1 VHPGGAAAAPPEYRN
16 LTIISDRVPFRQG
29 VALQPQS
36 LQAGLEAIPPQLAV
50 LDLSPLK
57 RGPVA
62 VVGVGASLYA
72 AMAGA
77 AQMRSQGLR
86 AFALPATDLYDPA
99 VDAAD
104 AYIAL
109 SASGRSV
116 EPARAME
123 LRPDAVTFGI
133 ARVAA
138 SPLAAVVRHMIATA
152 SAAESSPNT
161 TSFAGSLLA
170 LGLIADRAG
179 GRPSGAAWDRLPDAA
194 AAVLEMCRPA
204 VVRAAALLA
213 ERVTLDCVGVGVAR
227 GVAGY
232 ASLLF
237 REAVRVA
244 AQPWD
249 TLNFLHGPMEP
260 NDRTSGVLLLGSG
273 REVTLAAD
281 LAGFGIAAVLV
292 TDRAD
297 VVETGN
303 LALIRLPPLPPGLA
317 GGILQAL
324 PVQLLVAEL
333 MEAAGL
339 PECVFRYRQSGTKL
353 PESAAR

>member
-1 VHPGGAAAAPPEYRN
+1 MG
-16 LTIISDRVPFRQG
+16 DRVPFRQG
-29 VALQPQS
+29 VALQPQC
-36 LQAGLEAIPPQLAV
+36 LQAGVKAIPPQLAV

-62 VVGVGASLYA
+62 VVGIGASLYA

-123 LRPDAVTFGI
+123 LRPDAVTYGI
-133 ARVAA
+133 ARGAA
-138 SPLAAVVRHMIATA
+138 SPLATVVRHMIATA

-161 TSFAGSLLA
+161 TSFSGSLLA

-179 GRPSGAAWDRLPDAA
+179 ARPSGAIWDHLPDAA
-194 AAVLEMCRPA
+194 AAVLETCRPA
-204 VVRAAALLA
+204 VARAAALFA
-213 ERVTLDCVGVGVAR
+213 GRATLDCVGVGVAR

-232 ASLLF
+232 ASLLL
-237 REAVRVA
+237 REAVRAA

-260 NDRTSGVLLLGSG
+260 NDRTSGVLLFGSE

-281 LAGFGIAAVLV
+281 LAGFGISAVLV

-297 VVETGN
+297 VVETSN
-303 LALIRLPPLPPGLA
+303 LAVIRLP
-317 GGILQAL
+317 
-324 PVQLLVAEL
+324 LLRPASRGPSCRRFQFSCL
-333 MEAAGL
+333 WL
-339 PECVFRYRQSGTKL
+339 N
-353 PESAAR
+353 